1 MKLNENIINDYFC
14 CDADLKIIIDWFQC
28 PNKIKKVIAWE
39 ICKDL
44 ENNIKKINKTRL
56 SKKKTEINIISETN
70 FLKNEISNLLKNK
83 YHYSNFKPEFSD
95 NIKWLLSSYFC
106 LIENSIDLLKD
117 FLSQIEQPKIQTWT
131 FASFLNNCEIKQE
144 HLQYFKTNFQNE
156 DCKCLSNIVLSKNDD
171 EKKNNIINLIQ
182 EGENYK
188 IFKNLCYFCPPVFI
202 PHIIKKL
209 EQNSNLDNY
218 SDQDLWFHYYLI
230 KCIERLKIC
239 QYKETFNFE
248 DVCISLLKY
257 VNSLNHV
264 SDHGPWVSVKN
275 KVLSVLEKYTNDI
288 KNLSINNL
296 NNLLNKPNY
305 ETILKSFKI
314 LETSIGLDSALKSII
329 KNFNTTYQSYI
340 NKDEYLIMTSNA
352 LKWLNRKDNR
362 ILNKLEDVMNS
373 CSSEEQEMARKLLVE
388 IGGKSAMRRLGTREQ
403 LKKKYYET
411 MDTAQNKVNEMF
423 ENTMKDAKK
432 GFTVAMTMDCMIFL
446 IGFLLMTVSGFMA
459 VFNNDA
465 DNWVGIGASGGTGV
479 MSILFSMFY
488 SKPRQQVKDNVNH
501 MMNLKIIFLAYLRE
515 LNQLDQSFS
524 QKMIESD
531 VLTEKDITFFKSKL
545 KESMS
550 EAVNILQ
557 LIRKNNEIQ
566 SEQTPLISGR
576 SRNSTV

>member
-1 MKLNENIINDYFC
+1 M
-14 CDADLKIIIDWFQC
+14 
-28 PNKIKKVIAWE
+28 
-39 ICKDL
+39 
-44 ENNIKKINKTRL
+44 
-56 SKKKTEINIISETN
+56 
-70 FLKNEISNLLKNK
+70 
-83 YHYSNFKPEFSD
+83 
-95 NIKWLLSSYFC
+95 
-106 LIENSIDLLKD
+106 
-117 FLSQIEQPKIQTWT
+117 
-131 FASFLNNCEIKQE
+131 
-144 HLQYFKTNFQNE
+144 
-156 DCKCLSNIVLSKNDD
+156 
-171 EKKNNIINLIQ
+171 
-182 EGENYK
+182 
-188 IFKNLCYFCPPVFI
+188 
-202 PHIIKKL
+202 
-209 EQNSNLDNY
+209 
-218 SDQDLWFHYYLI
+218 
-230 KCIERLKIC
+230 
-239 QYKETFNFE
+239 
-248 DVCISLLKY
+248 CISLLKY

-340 NKDEYLIMTSNA
+340 NKDEYWIMTSNA

-446 IGFLLMTVSGFMA
+446 IGFLLMAVSGFMA